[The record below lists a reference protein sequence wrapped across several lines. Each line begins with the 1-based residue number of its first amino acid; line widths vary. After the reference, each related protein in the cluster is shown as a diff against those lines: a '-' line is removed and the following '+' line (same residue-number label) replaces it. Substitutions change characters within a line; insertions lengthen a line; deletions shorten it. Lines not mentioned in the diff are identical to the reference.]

1 MAEQSQDKTRV
12 VFPVGGR
19 ALTFHLDQIAWLQA
33 RRNCTVLWVGN
44 QAHPVRKPLKRVL
57 AELASPDFVQ
67 VHRSRAVN
75 VKNIK
80 DVRFWVCGHHE
91 ILLSSGETIIA
102 SRRRV
107 EALKAFSAGKSLSPA
122 IPG

>member
-1 MAEQSQDKTRV
+1 MAEQSDKTRV
-12 VFPVGGR
+12 VFPVGGK

-44 QAHPVRKPLKRVL
+44 QAHAVRKPLKKVL

-80 DVRFWVCGHHE
+80 YVRYWVCGHHE

-107 EALKAFSAGKSLSPA
+107 EALKAFSSAKASVR
-122 IPG
+122 